1 MADLEEIIKTRRS
14 IREYSNQEVEDEKVE
29 KILKAGM
36 QAPGSRLGAEPWEFI
51 VVKNKDTLKAIG
63 ETCPRVTNSQVAI
76 VLIANIERAFYKK
89 HWQQDMSAAAE
100 NMLLEACNLNL
111 GGLWN
116 GVAPTDEK
124 MEKIRELFN
133 LNENIKPFCIISL
146 GYPADGLENKFMDKY
161 DETRIHYEKY

>member
-1 MADLEEIIKTRRS
+1 MDAIFNRTSVRKYKQESLKKEEI
-14 IREYSNQEVEDEKVE
+14 DL
-29 KILKAGM
+29 ILKAAFS
-36 QAPGSRLGAEPWEFI
+36 APSARNSQPWQFI
-51 VVKNKDTLKAIG
+51 VVENKDTLKAIG